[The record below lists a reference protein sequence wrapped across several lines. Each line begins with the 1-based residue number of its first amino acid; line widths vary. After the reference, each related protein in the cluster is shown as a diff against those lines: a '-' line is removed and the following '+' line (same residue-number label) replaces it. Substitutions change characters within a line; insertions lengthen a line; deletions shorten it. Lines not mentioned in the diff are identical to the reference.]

1 MPRNSRWLV
10 ALAAGA
16 AALCVGPATASAAPP
31 AAVNPAPFSTV
42 TVDRHI
48 VPHGESFTVT
58 ASRYWPGEEVYAR
71 LVPHGRGKSV
81 RSGNPQGPDEDHDW
95 RTGRRIVTLAIL
107 LADAEGN
114 VSATL
119 TLPGRPGR
127 DRLQGEYHLELAG
140 HGSQLW
146 QSTPFTVVPRDRD
159 GRPQPHQD

>member
-16 AALCVGPATASAAPP
+16 AALCVGPDTASAAPP
-31 AAVNPAPFSTV
+31 AVVNPAPFSTV
-42 TVDRHI
+42 TVDRNI
-48 VPHGESFTVT
+48 VPHGESFSVS
-58 ASRYWPGEEVYAR
+58 ASRFWPSEEVYVR
-71 LVPHGRGKSV
+71 LVPHGRAESV
-81 RSGNPQGPDEDHDW
+81 RGPKGPDEDHDR

-107 LADAEGN
+107 LADADGN

-119 TLPGRPGR
+119 TLPDRPGR
-127 DRLQGEYHLELAG
+127 DRHLGEYHLELAG

-159 GRPQPHQD
+159 GHPQPHED